1 MPGAREEGQA
11 LAAPRW
17 SAGSPWFTDRVGAPR
32 ELGLLGVARLAGVST
47 ATVSNTLNRPHMVSP
62 ATREKVMAAIE
73 ALDFVPN
80 RAAAAL
86 RQGFNRLIGLV
97 IPDIVNP
104 FYAAIAEA
112 VSDAADR
119 SGYAVAL
126 CVSHDD
132 PVRELRQFG
141 TLAEQRAAG
150 ALVVPVTADSSR
162 LSQLQM
168 VGARLILVD
177 RIVDP
182 ADACSV
188 AIDDVDGGR
197 LAVDHLLDRD
207 GSGVTIVNGPPTVSQ
222 CAARRTGARRALA
235 ERGADP
241 DSLVEFATTD
251 MTVEEGIA
259 VGRRIAATGAPLRVF
274 CANDQL
280 ALGVIRGLAIEGVE
294 VPTAAAVVGYGD
306 LALGTEGTPGLTTV
320 GQPKRELGELAVER
334 LITELDEGSAHR
346 HSVTILQPRLIVR
359 GSTTPAA

>member
-1 MPGAREEGQA
+1 MTGRRVKRSRPRALQEG
-11 LAAPRW
+11 P
-17 SAGSPWFTDRVGAPR
+17 PWFTDPVGAPR

-62 ATREKVMAAIE
+62 ATRAKVLAAIE

-97 IPDIVNP
+97 VPDIVNP
-104 FYAAIAEA
+104 FYAAIADA

-119 SGYAVAL
+119 HGHAVAL

-141 TLAEQRAAG
+141 TLAELRAAG

-162 LSQLQM
+162 LSQLTM

-177 RIVDP
+177 RLVDP

-188 AIDDVDGGR
+188 AIDDVHGGR
-197 LAVDHLLDRD
+197 LALDHLLDCP
-207 GSGVTIVNGPPTVSQ
+207 GTGVTIVNGSLSISQ
-222 CAARRTGARRALA
+222 CADRRTGARQALT
-235 ERGADP
+235 ERGLDP
-241 DSLVEFATTD
+241 DGLVEFVAAT
-251 MTVEEGIA
+251 MTLEAGIA
-259 VGRRIAATGAPLRVF
+259 IGRQIALGGAPRRVF
-274 CANDQL
+274 CTNDQL
-280 ALGVIRGLAIEGVE
+280 ALGVIRGLALEGVS
-294 VPTAAAVVGYGD
+294 VPDQAVVVGYGD

-320 GQPKRELGELAVER
+320 SQPKRELGEVAVER
-334 LITELDEGSAHR
+334 LLAELEEGSEHQ
-346 HSVTILQPRLIVR
+346 HSTTVLEPELIVR
-359 GSTTPAA
+359 GSTAPAA